1 MRRILFA
8 LFLLLPL
15 SLAAQVRIGF
25 LSYSHVLRLMP
36 EYAQAQEELFD
47 LREQFELE
55 TTRGEEEFQ
64 RKFTEFLQGQKNFPQ
79 NILLKRQAELQSLME
94 NGISFRQDAQK
105 LLSEAEALLLGEVEQ
120 KLDNAIQEVG
130 TANGFICI
138 LNTDDHRSP
147 FINPAV
153 GEDVTYLILQ
163 RLGLANE
170 LAPEPVPLPETDAEE
185 TEDEANEA
193 E

>member
-1 MRRILFA
+1 MRRILFTVC
-8 LFLLLPL
+8 LLLPL

-25 LSYSHVLRLMP
+25 LSYSHVMKLLP
-36 EYAQAQEELFD
+36 EYAQAQEELAD
-47 LREQFELE
+47 LKEQYDLE
-55 TTRGEEEFQ
+55 TARGEEEFQ
-64 RKFTEFLQGQKNFPQ
+64 RKFTEFLQGQKDFPQ

-105 LLSEAEALLLGEVEQ
+105 LLSEAEQLLLGEVEQ

-130 TANGFICI
+130 TANGYLCI
-138 LNTDDHRSP
+138 LNTDDHLSP

-153 GEDVTYLILQ
+153 GEDVTYLVLQ

-170 LAPEPVPLPETDAEE
+170 LMPEPAALPDAGDVEA
-185 TEDEANEA
+185 EDETTEA

>member
-8 LFLLLPL
+8 VCLLLPL

-25 LSYSHVLRLMP
+25 LSYSRVMKLLP
-36 EYAQAQEELFD
+36 EYAQAQEELAD
-47 LREQFELE
+47 LKEQYDLE
-55 TTRGEEEFQ
+55 TARGEEEFQ
-64 RKFTEFLQGQKNFPQ
+64 RKFTEFLQGQKEFPQ

-105 LLSEAEALLLGEVEQ
+105 LLSDAEAMLLGEVEQ
-120 KLDNAIQEVG
+120 KLDQAIQEVG
-130 TANGFICI
+130 TANGYMCI

-163 RLGLANE
+163 KLGLANE
-170 LAPEPVPLPETDAEE
+170 LMPEPAPLPDTGVVEE
-185 TEDEANEA
+185 DDESLEDE
-193 E
+193 

>member
-1 MRRILFA
+1 MRRILFTVC
-8 LFLLLPL
+8 LLLPL

-25 LSYSHVLRLMP
+25 LSYSHVMKLLP
-36 EYAQAQEELFD
+36 QYALAQEELAD
-47 LREQFELE
+47 LKEQYDLE
-55 TTRGEEEFQ
+55 TARGEEEFQ
-64 RKFTEFLQGQKNFPQ
+64 HKFTEFLQGQKDFPQ

-94 NGISFRQDAQK
+94 NGISFRQDAQE
-105 LLSEAEALLLGEVEQ
+105 LLSEAEQLLLGEVEQ

-130 TANGFICI
+130 TANGYLCI
-138 LNTDDHRSP
+138 LNTDDHLSP

-153 GEDVTYLILQ
+153 GEDVTYLVLQ

-170 LAPEPVPLPETDAEE
+170 LMLEPAALPDAGDVEA
-185 TEDEANEA
+185 EDETMED

>member
-1 MRRILFA
+1 MRRILFTVC
-8 LFLLLPL
+8 LLLPL

-25 LSYSHVLRLMP
+25 LSYSHVMKLLP
-36 EYAQAQEELFD
+36 EYAQAQEELAD
-47 LREQFELE
+47 LKEQYDLE
-55 TTRGEEEFQ
+55 TARGEEEFQ
-64 RKFTEFLQGQKNFPQ
+64 RKFTEFLQGQKDFPQ

-94 NGISFRQDAQK
+94 NGISFRQDAQR
-105 LLSEAEALLLGEVEQ
+105 LLREAEQLLLGEVEQ

-130 TANGFICI
+130 TANGYLCI
-138 LNTDDHRSP
+138 LNTDDHLSP

-153 GEDVTYLILQ
+153 GEDVTYLVLQ

-170 LAPEPVPLPETDAEE
+170 LMPEPAALPDADDVEA
-185 TEDEANEA
+185 EDETTEA